1 MDKRRV
7 LFIAEAVTLAH
18 VARLVAL
25 ARSLDASRYAV
36 VLACDPRYNKL
47 IGVLPFPVVELRT
60 IPAAQFFNAIARGS
74 PIYSAADLTAYV
86 EEDLRLLDRFRPDV
100 VVGDFRLSLDV
111 SATLGKVPYITIANA
126 YWSPYARLRVPV
138 PDIPVTRV
146 FGAKFAQWLF
156 DFSRPVAFALHA
168 APLNRVRRKFGL
180 PRRSFDL
187 RETYTRADV
196 TLYADIA
203 EIVPTD
209 GLPDNH
215 RFIGPISW
223 SPAAPL
229 PDWWDQLPA
238 DRPVVYATLGS
249 SGQGGHLSLVLEA
262 LADLP
267 VTVIAATAGKAKP
280 DALPANARVA
290 DFLPGDRAAEIA
302 DLVICNG
309 GSPTSYQGLA
319 AGKPV
324 IGVAGNL
331 DQYLNM
337 SLVAATGA
345 GMLVRGGDASVR
357 TVRDAVERLLADA
370 AYRRIAQRLQAA
382 ITGYATAQLFE
393 QAVMTLSGQIVSAS
407 GG

>member
-74 PIYSAADLTAYV
+74 PIYSADDLTAYV
-86 EEDLRLLDRFRPDV
+86 EEDMRLLDRFRPDV

-111 SATLGKVPYITIANA
+111 SATLSKVPYITITNA

-138 PDIPVTRV
+138 PDITMTRV
-146 FGAKFAQWLF
+146 FGAKIAQWLF
-156 DFSRPVAFALHA
+156 DFARPVAFALHA

-180 PRRSFDL
+180 ARRSFDL
-187 RETYTRADV
+187 REAYTRADV
-196 TLYADIA
+196 ALYADIA

-209 GLPDNH
+209 GLPHSH

-223 SPAAPL
+223 SPVAPL
-229 PDWWDQLPA
+229 PEWWDRLPA

-249 SGQGGHLSLVLEA
+249 SGQEGLLPVVLEA

-267 VTVIAATAGKAKP
+267 VTVIAATAGRVKP
-280 DALPANARVA
+280 AALPANARVA
-290 DFLPGDRAAEIA
+290 DFLPGDRAAA
-302 DLVICNG
+302 LAGVVICNG

-324 IGVAGNL
+324 IGIAGNL

-337 SLVAATGA
+337 SLVEAAGA
-345 GMLVRGGDASVR
+345 GTLVRGGEASVR
-357 TVRDAVERLLADA
+357 SVREAVERLLADA
-370 AYRRIAQRLQAA
+370 AYRRSAERLRTAIAEYRAA
-382 ITGYATAQLFE
+382 QIFDAAVVSLTGR
-393 QAVMTLSGQIVSAS
+393 
-407 GG
+407 